1 MGGLVLSIKGK
12 NPNATDNFL
21 DIRAVFTKKDRARY
35 ISHLDLYR
43 AMQRAFKRAKLPIWY
58 TQGFNQ
64 RVYITFALA
73 LSLGFES
80 SCEVMEFRITEDI
93 PLSELEERIQKVM
106 PEDLQIVKVY
116 YPVMKMKDISFSD
129 FSIRF
134 TTENPM
140 ELLTEFN
147 KFISQD
153 KIITYKKNKKKQ
165 LVETDLKPHINVLNT
180 SLEDNCLIV
189 SVRLPAGNS
198 LNINPSLIGDKFM
211 ETCGVAISNVH
222 YTRDKILN
230 ADGKDF
236 I

>member
-93 PLSELEERIQKVM
+93 PLLELEERIQKVM
-106 PEDLQIVKVY
+106 PEGLQIVKV
-116 YPVMKMKDISFSD
+116 
-129 FSIRF
+129 
-134 TTENPM
+134 
-140 ELLTEFN
+140 
-147 KFISQD
+147 
-153 KIITYKKNKKKQ
+153 
-165 LVETDLKPHINVLNT
+165 
-180 SLEDNCLIV
+180 
-189 SVRLPAGNS
+189 
-198 LNINPSLIGDKFM
+198 
-211 ETCGVAISNVH
+211 
-222 YTRDKILN
+222 
-230 ADGKDF
+230 
-236 I
+236 